1 MPREKTDLAK
11 NTTQTTTGDKLIAK
25 LGKVTEKEKPKEN
38 LVDDYDITYFL
49 PEIPTILDD
58 QECEK
63 INEI

>member
-11 NTTQTTTGDKLIAK
+11 NTTQTITGDKLIAK

-63 INEI
+63 IHEI